1 MAPYNRRKFIQ
12 TSALAALGTGI
23 AGSVFGNQLNQLYN
37 TVASPGTSGYLD
49 KGRVGIIGLDTSH
62 VIAFSQA
69 LNAANPKPELAGF
82 KVVAAYPH
90 GTKDIAYG
98 LDRKAKFI
106 EQIKAMGIEII
117 DSIDDLL
124 TKVDVVLLESN
135 DGRVHLEQ
143 VTPVLKAGKRVF
155 VDKPITASLK
165 EAVEMFK
172 LAQKYNVPIFSSSSL
187 RFAPQVQSLANGKLG
202 KVLGADTYSP
212 AHLEKTHPDLFWY
225 GIHGVE
231 ILYTLMGTGCKT
243 VSRTSVADTEIA
255 VGTWNDGRVGVFRG
269 LRAGKLDYG
278 GTAFCEKGIESIAPY
293 AGYMDLLIQIV
304 NYFKTGEVPVKPEVT
319 LEMLAF
325 MEAADVSKHKGG
337 KVVDLQQISFKS

>member
-1 MAPYNRRKFIQ
+1 MTSYNRRKFIQ
-12 TSALAALGTGI
+12 ASAVAAIGTGI
-23 AGSVFGNQLNQLYN
+23 AGNTFGKQLTQLY
-37 TVASPGTSGYLD
+37 SPSHSGSLGYLD
-49 KGRVGIIGLDTSH
+49 QGRVGIIGLDTSH
-62 VIAFSQA
+62 VIVFSQA
-69 LNAANPKPELAGF
+69 LNAANPRPELAGF

-90 GTKDIAYG
+90 GSKDIAYG
-98 LDRKAKFI
+98 LDRKPKFV
-106 EQIKAMGIEII
+106 EQIKGMGIEIV

-143 VTPVLKAGKRVF
+143 LIPILKAGKRVF
-155 VDKPITASLK
+155 IDKPIAASLQGG
-165 EAVEMFK
+165 VEIFK
-172 LAQKYNVPIFSSSSL
+172 QAKKYNVPIFSSSSL
-187 RFAPQVQSLANGKLG
+187 RYVPQVQSLAHGKLG

-243 VSRTSVADTEIA
+243 VTRTSTADTEVV
-255 VGTWNDGRVGVFRG
+255 VGTWNDGRVGVYRG
-269 LRAGKLDYG
+269 MRAGKLDYG

-293 AGYMDLLIQIV
+293 SAYVDLLIQIIK
-304 NYFKTGEVPVKPEVT
+304 YFRTGEVPVQPEET

-325 MEAADVSKHKGG
+325 MEAADLSKKHGG
-337 KVVDLQQISFKS
+337 KPVDLQQISI